1 MIFGWQEKE
10 GKQGGEEQEE
20 EGHEQQEEQEQE
32 EEKREREGRRPLIL
46 RGETVEEV
54 KEFKYLGV
62 YITTRGNDWGDMK
75 KRIEK
80 AWGVFKKLKKK
91 VWRQRAL
98 SRKTKM
104 VVFKM
109 MVMPVLTYGMESCTL
124 TAREEEKVQ
133 AAQMSMLRSL
143 LRVRWQEHRTNV
155 SILEEVGMM
164 GVGDVMRRARL
175 TWVAKV
181 LRMGWERLP
190 KMVLC
195 GMLEGGKRQIR

>member
-1 MIFGWQEKE
+1 LNYVPNALIPVPGETKVMIFGWQEKE
-10 GKQGGEEQEE
+10 GQQGEEEQEE
-20 EGHEQQEEQEQE
+20 EGHEQQE

-62 YITTRGNDWGDMK
+62 YVTQRGNDWRDMK
-75 KRIEK
+75 QRIGK
-80 AWGVFKKLKKK
+80 AWGVIKKLKK

-109 MVMPVLTYGMESCTL
+109 MIMPVLTYGMESCTL

-133 AAQMSMLRSL
+133 ATQVSMLRSL
-143 LRVRWQEHRTNV
+143 LRVHGKSVE
-155 SILEEVGMM
+155 
-164 GVGDVMRRARL
+164 
-175 TWVAKV
+175 
-181 LRMGWERLP
+181 P
-190 KMVLC
+190 
-195 GMLEGGKRQIR
+195 MLVFWRKWG